1 MNPITGRNPILAR
14 YFAGQESLE
23 SAASE
28 FVRLIR
34 EQELGRP
41 RTLSDIVRDH
51 TDTDVPEGAES
62 YELTEEDVPKMRAL
76 MERVEAQLDLVNEG
90 AQRYLRGAGTSQFDA
105 IVRLLARDVTATLGD
120 RYVPV
125 VWYFADNVRQLK
137 GHDPSDKCIE
147 DVQQYF
153 QDTFVD
159 TTWPSCPQHPNHP
172 LNYADGAWRCPRDGA
187 AVARLG
193 ELTSRAG
200 NST

>member
-1 MNPITGRNPILAR
+1 MNPCTGRTPILTR

-120 RYVPV
+120 RYVSV
-125 VWYFADNVRQLK
+125 VWYFTYNVRTIK
-137 GHDPSDKCIE
+137 GKDTSDMYIE
-147 DVQQYF
+147 
-153 QDTFVD
+153 
-159 TTWPSCPQHPNHP
+159 
-172 LNYADGAWRCPRDGA
+172 
-187 AVARLG
+187 AVYIYIR
-193 ELTSRAG
+193 
-200 NST
+200 